1 MKNRNAYLPFMA
13 SNLRLLQLLY
23 VAAMPEGAI
32 SNRKGVRSQIAEAPR
47 YRPNLSLERYIVLR
61 PMILWSQLAVGMYC
75 RLPQG
80 KFVVIVRTMV
90 TACHQ
95 VCLALLSVFFGGVV
109 LRLEK

>member
-1 MKNRNAYLPFMA
+1 MA

-32 SNRKGVRSQIAEAPR
+32 SNRKEVRSQI
-47 YRPNLSLERYIVLR
+47 RPIPSLERYIVLR

-75 RLPQG
+75 RLPHG

-95 VCLALLSVFFGGVV
+95 VCLAFLSVFFGGVV

>member
-32 SNRKGVRSQIAEAPR
+32 SNRKEVRSQIAETPR

-95 VCLALLSVFFGGVV
+95 VCLAFLSVFFGGVV